1 MSNRY
6 SNLSRLS
13 NGELQELV
21 LDITKALGADP
32 KRAYALAKD
41 PDKLKSFITAMDDKE
56 IDALIKKA
64 GAEKSKEIY
73 KALERQRR
81 NG

>member
-6 SNLSRLS
+6 KNLSRLS

-32 KRAYALAKD
+32 RRASALVKD
-41 PDKLKSFITAMDDKE
+41 PEKLKSIITAMDDKE
-56 IDALIKKA
+56 IDALIQKA

>member
-32 KRAYALAKD
+32 KRANALAKD

>member
-32 KRAYALAKD
+32 KRSYALAKD

>member
-56 IDALIKKA
+56 IDTLIKKA